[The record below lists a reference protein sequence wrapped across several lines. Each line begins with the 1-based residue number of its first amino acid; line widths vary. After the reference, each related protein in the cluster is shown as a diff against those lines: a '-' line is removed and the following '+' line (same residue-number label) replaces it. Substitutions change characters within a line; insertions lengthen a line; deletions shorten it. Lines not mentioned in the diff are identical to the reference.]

1 MSQRGRGEPQEL
13 RDWGVRTS
21 WVREWSPWGV
31 NVAWPMVPSGL
42 AELET
47 AHRGAMDE
55 VNRLKRKLP
64 SPSDLKPV
72 KIWPSSKSRLLMIEI
87 DISLNNKTE
96 SKSCTE
102 SEKPCQRVSNADRKV
117 FANPESFCDKFIIG
131 WRISRYFAI
140 QNIQI
145 ICKASG
151 WTGKFPDNL
160 KSVRII

>member
-1 MSQRGRGEPQEL
+1 MAAQNIMSKRGRGEPQEL
-13 RDWGVRTS
+13 RDCGVRTS

-72 KIWPSSKSRLLMIEI
+72 KIWPSSKSRLPMIE
-87 DISLNNKTE
+87 ISLNNKTE
-96 SKSCTE
+96 SKSCRTQREPTVNSQHPVARSSVE
-102 SEKPCQRVSNADRKV
+102 SQRTKSWAALPRVELESLQMISN
-117 FANPESFCDKFIIG
+117 PLL
-131 WRISRYFAI
+131 
-140 QNIQI
+140 
-145 ICKASG
+145 
-151 WTGKFPDNL
+151 P
-160 KSVRII
+160 

>member
-1 MSQRGRGEPQEL
+1 MSKRGRGEPQEL
-13 RDWGVRTS
+13 RDCGVRTS

-72 KIWPSSKSRLLMIEI
+72 KIWPSSKKRLTMIEI
-87 DISLNNKTE
+87 DWGNNACIWTKVQEHWTNYDI
-96 SKSCTE
+96 KR
-102 SEKPCQRVSNADRKV
+102 QRVKKDHDNMPSKANKFGILGPNRTMGPRK
-117 FANPESFCDKFIIG
+117 S
-131 WRISRYFAI
+131 SRKHLKLS
-140 QNIQI
+140 
-145 ICKASG
+145 CWW
-151 WTGKFPDNL
+151 WTLFWNWIWP
-160 KSVRII
+160 